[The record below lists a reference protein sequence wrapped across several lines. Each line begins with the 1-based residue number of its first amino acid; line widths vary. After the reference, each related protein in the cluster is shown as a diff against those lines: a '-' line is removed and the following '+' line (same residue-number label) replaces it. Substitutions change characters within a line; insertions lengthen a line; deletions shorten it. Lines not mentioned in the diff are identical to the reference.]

1 MNIARFCFIVFGLS
15 WPALGAAYAQQTS
28 VVAFT
33 VTDAASQKPLAG
45 ATITLTPNASGPGA
59 RPLTRVTDAAGKAT
73 FTDVLGGAYTL
84 RIEAANYDAL
94 TDDSYV
100 VEPGVLAEQPIGL
113 SLAGGEVVEVRG
125 DADRPLVEQGA
136 AAAGRITP
144 AEVRILPA
152 RGRDILTSFPPV
164 PNVIRSNDG
173 RTSIKGAREDQSVVL
188 VNGNISNDPAT
199 GSFQVEI
206 PLEAVQ
212 QSEVFTN
219 PYLPEFGKFTGG
231 VTRIETRPGTNKWSF
246 GVNDFFPEPRFRSGQ
261 LFGFANV
268 SPRVSLSGPIVRD
281 KAFFAQALEVI
292 VDKAVVRGLPNPDN
306 EVRKYSFRSFSQFD
320 VFLTGRQ
327 TLTSTVNVAR
337 RLVRNVGLD
346 FFNPVPV
353 SPNQRTLDI
362 AVAGT
367 HRYATDAGSALETYF
382 NYKRI
387 GVEVFGKGAETMV
400 ITPIGRTGNFFT
412 ALDRTTERYQ
422 LQFSNTLAAFEA
434 LGLHRI
440 KFGFDVNA
448 MRNRGMVSSRPVE
461 IRRADGTL
469 FQRIAY
475 ANRGDLKADNI
486 EVSGYAQDQWL
497 IRPSLQ
503 LDFGLRIETQQAATS
518 INLVPRVALSYAPG
532 GSDNTIIRAGFGLFY
547 DKLPLNALAFR
558 SLPRQVVTT
567 FNRDGSVRDPA
578 RAFAHDLARDPEND
592 PGRGGDFRVTYN
604 RTFRVE
610 FAQRMT
616 KRVLTKLSYLDSRTF
631 NDLFIEPIL
640 RPTDGVIRLFNT
652 GRATYRAFEATADIK
667 FSSSHTLTAS
677 YVRSK
682 ARAQLNDFISYF
694 GDVPN
699 PVIRPDQFGNAP
711 IDAPNRFF
719 ARGVFGLPWR
729 IKLAPI
735 FEWRDGFPYSLTD
748 EEQSFIGQRNADATR
763 FPRFMALDLAVTKTF
778 DIPDWLKPTL
788 FGKKPDLRSASFTV
802 SVFNV
807 TNHFNPRNIFS
818 NTGAPQFGTF
828 FAVYRRFYRV
838 DFNVNF

>member
-1 MNIARFCFIVFGLS
+1 MKVLRFCFTFF
-15 WPALGAAYAQQTS
+15 WLGWAAAVGGRAQQTS

-45 ATITLTPNASGPGA
+45 ATVTLTPRTGAPLA
-59 RPLTRVTDAAGKAT
+59 RPLTRTTDAAGKAT
-73 FTDVLGGAYTL
+73 FTDVPGGAYIL
-84 RIEAANYDAL
+84 RIEAAGYDAL
-94 TDDSYV
+94 TDEGYI
-100 VEPGVLAEQPIGL
+100 VEPGVLAEQPVGL
-113 SLAGGEVVEVRG
+113 TLTGGEVVEVRG
-125 DADRPLVEQGA
+125 DADRPLVEQGSA
-136 AAAGRITP
+136 ASDRITP

-173 RTSIKGAREDQSVVL
+173 RTSIKGAREDQSAVL

-199 GSFQVEI
+199 GAFQVEI
-206 PLEAVQ
+206 PLEAVRQ
-212 QSEVFTN
+212 AEVFTN

-231 VTRIETRPGTNKWSF
+231 VTRIETRPGANKWSF
-246 GVNDFFPEPRFRSGQ
+246 GVNDFFPEPRFRNGK

-268 SPRVSLSGPIVRD
+268 SPRVNLSGPLVRD
-281 KAFFAQALEVI
+281 KAFFAQAFEVI

-320 VFLTGRQ
+320 VVLTGRQ
-327 TLTSTVNVAR
+327 TFTGTVNVAR
-337 RLVRNVGLD
+337 RLIRNVGLD

-353 SPNQRTLDI
+353 SPNQRTTDL

-367 HRYATDAGSALETYF
+367 HRYATDAGSALETHF

-387 GVEVFGKGAETMV
+387 GVEVFGKGTATMI
-400 ITPIGRTGNFFT
+400 ITPVGRSGNFFT
-412 ALDRTTERYQ
+412 ESERTTERYQ
-422 LQFSNTLAAFEA
+422 LQFSNAMASFEA
-434 LGLHRI
+434 AGWHKI
-440 KFGFDVNA
+440 KFGVDVNA
-448 MRNRGMVSSRPVE
+448 MRNRGTVVSRPVE

-469 FQRIAY
+469 FQRIEY
-475 ANRGDLKADNI
+475 ANRGDLRADNI

-497 IRPSLQ
+497 LRPNLQ

-518 INLVPRVALSYAPG
+518 INLAPRVAFSYAPG
-532 GSDNTIIRAGFGLFY
+532 GTDNTVLRAGFGLFY

-558 SLPRQVVTT
+558 NMPRQVVTT

-578 RAFAHDLARDPEND
+578 RVFVYDLARDPDND
-592 PGRGGDFRVTYN
+592 PGRGGDFRVPYN
-604 RTFRVE
+604 RTLRVE
-610 FAQRMT
+610 FARRVT
-616 KRVLTKLSYLDSRTF
+616 KGVTAKLSYLDSRTF

-640 RPTDGVIRLFNT
+640 RPTDGVVRLFNT
-652 GRATYRAFEATADIK
+652 GRATYRAFEATADMK
-667 FSSSHTLTAS
+667 FSDAHALTVS

-694 GDVPN
+694 GDAPN

-748 EEQSFIGQRNADATR
+748 EGQNFVGQRNADATR
-763 FPRFMALDLAVTKTF
+763 FPRFMALDVAVTKTF

-788 FGKKPDLRSASFTV
+788 FGKKPDVRSASFTV
-802 SVFNV
+802 SIFNV
-807 TNHFNPRNIFS
+807 TNHFNPRNVFA
-818 NTGAPQFGTF
+818 NAGARQFGTF
-828 FAVYRRFYRV
+828 FAVYRRFYRI

>member
-1 MNIARFCFIVFGLS
+1 MTTIRFCSILLWLGWL
-15 WPALGAAYAQQTS
+15 ALGNALGQQTS

-33 VTDAASQKPLAG
+33 ITDASSQKPLAG
-45 ATITLTPNASGPGA
+45 ATITLTPNSSTPMA
-59 RPLTRVTDAAGKAT
+59 RALTRVTDAAGKAT
-73 FTDVLGGAYTL
+73 FTDVPGGIYTL
-84 RIEAANYDAL
+84 VIAVPGYDTL
-94 TDDSYV
+94 TDEQYA

-113 SLAGGEVVEVRG
+113 SLTGGEVVEVRG
-125 DADRPLVEQGA
+125 DTERPLVEQGS
-136 AAAGRITP
+136 GPSDRITP
-144 AEVRILPA
+144 AEIRILPA

-173 RTSIKGAREDQSVVL
+173 RTSIKGAREDQSAVL

-199 GSFQVEI
+199 GAFQVEI
-206 PLEAVQ
+206 PLEAVERA
-212 QSEVFTN
+212 EVFTN

-231 VTRIETRPGTNKWSF
+231 VTRVETRPGNNKWQF
-246 GVNDFFPEPRFRSGQ
+246 GLNDFFPEPRFRGGK

-268 SPRVSLSGPIVRD
+268 SPRVNVSGPIVRD
-281 KAFFAQALEVI
+281 KAFFAQAFEFI

-320 VFLTGRQ
+320 VLLTGRQ

-353 SPNQRTLDI
+353 SPNQRTTDI

-367 HRYATDAGSALETYF
+367 HRYATDAGSTLETHF

-400 ITPIGRTGNFFT
+400 ITPLGRSGSFFT
-412 ALDRTTERYQ
+412 ESDRTTERYQ
-422 LQFSNTLAAFEA
+422 LQFSNAMASFEA
-434 LGLHRI
+434 QGWHRI

-448 MRNRGMVSSRPVE
+448 MRNRGGITSRPVE

-469 FQRIAY
+469 LQRITY
-475 ANRGDLKADNI
+475 ANRGNLRADNI

-497 IRPSLQ
+497 IRPNLQ

-518 INLVPRVALSYAPG
+518 INFAPRVALSYAPG
-532 GSDNTIIRAGFGLFY
+532 KTDSTVLRAGFGLFY

-558 SLPRQVVTT
+558 DMPRQVVTT
-567 FNRDGSVRDPA
+567 FNPDGTIRDPA
-578 RAFAHDLARDPEND
+578 RAFVYDLARDPTND
-592 PGRGGDFRVTYN
+592 PGRGGDFRVPFN

-610 FAQRMT
+610 FAQRVT
-616 KRVLTKLSYLDSRTF
+616 KRVLTKLAYLDSRTF

-667 FSSSHTLTAS
+667 FTNNQTLTVS

-694 GDVPN
+694 GDIPN

-719 ARGVFGLPWR
+719 ARGVFALPWQV
-729 IKLAPI
+729 KLAPI
-735 FEWRDGFPYSLTD
+735 FEWRDGFPFSLTNEAQD
-748 EEQSFIGQRNADATR
+748 FIGQRNADTTR

-778 DIPDWLKPTL
+778 TIPDWLKPTL
-788 FGKKPDLRSASFTV
+788 FGKKSDIRSASFTV
-802 SVFNV
+802 SIFNI
-807 TNHFNPRNIFS
+807 TNNFNPRNVFA

-828 FAVYRRFYRV
+828 FAVYRRFYRI